1 MNLLATVG
9 IGILTAI
16 SALLLREC
24 KSPLASLITL
34 SAGIAILLSTLP
46 RLSPLIAWVET
57 LSNTLPAVVGETV
70 GQVLAAGILTSIGAE
85 TCSELGAPSLG
96 ARLELFGKIE
106 ILLLALPLL
115 RELFSRVEALLS

>member
-9 IGILTAI
+9 IGILIAI

-24 KSPLASLITL
+24 KSPLAPLVTL
-34 SAGIAILLSTLP
+34 MTGIALLLSILP
-46 RLSPLIAWVET
+46 RLSPIIAWAEE
-57 LSNTLPAVVGETV
+57 LSSTLPAVVGETV
-70 GQVLAAGILTSIGAE
+70 GKVLAAGILTAIGSE

-96 ARLELFGKIE
+96 ARLELFGRIE

>member
-24 KSPLASLITL
+24 KSPLAPLLTL
-34 SAGIAILLSTLP
+34 SAGITLLLALIP
-46 RLSPLIAWVET
+46 RLSPIVAWAEG
-57 LSNTLPAVVGETV
+57 LSDTLPAVVGETV
-70 GQVLAAGILTSIGAE
+70 GKVLAAGILTSIGVE
-85 TCSELGAPSLG
+85 TCAELGAPSLG
-96 ARLELFGKIE
+96 ARLELAGKLE

-115 RELFSRVEALLS
+115 RELFSRVEALLA

>member
-24 KSPLASLITL
+24 KSPLAPLVTLMAGITL
-34 SAGIAILLSTLP
+34 LLALIP
-46 RLSPLIAWVET
+46 RLSPIVAFAES
-57 LSNTLPAVVGETV
+57 LSDTLPAAVGETV
-70 GQVLAAGILTSIGAE
+70 GKVLAAGILTSIGSE
-85 TCSELGAPSLG
+85 TCSELGAPALG
-96 ARLELFGKIE
+96 ARLELFGRIE

-115 RELFSRVEALLS
+115 RELLSRVEELLT